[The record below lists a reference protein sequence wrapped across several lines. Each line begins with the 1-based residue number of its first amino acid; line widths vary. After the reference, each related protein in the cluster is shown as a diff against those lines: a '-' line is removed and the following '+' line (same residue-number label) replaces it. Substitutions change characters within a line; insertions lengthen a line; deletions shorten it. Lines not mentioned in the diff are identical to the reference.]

1 MFSRLIYCLL
11 LWMCLLP
18 AMAAE
23 PALSFETAYL
33 YDPTERLQIED
44 LPGQEMKPYQGDLR
58 LGFLPGPVWIR
69 ITTQVRPHAG
79 GANDLAPVLRVSPYG
94 LDRVELHEWV
104 QGQWKQQVSGDM
116 QALPD
121 DPICPDDRHCL
132 RLQAS
137 WSEPQTVYVR
147 VQNHGLLFVQ
157 AQVVAAQDLT
167 LLVAKRTTNLT
178 TSLALAAG
186 LLLVGIA
193 LLMVDGSKLLLM
205 YCGFQS
211 TVILFFIASTGQLFR
226 WLPQLTPLAANLTL
240 DVLTVARV
248 AMTILL
254 GWAVMAPHHPS
265 KGYQRGIQLLLVLCG
280 VNLLSAIAG
289 MGQLTLKLNILVFAL
304 NPLVQLWGVVNC
316 HHLGLTRRR
325 ILLLGYG
332 AYLVV
337 FTMGAATAFGG
348 MDFPLQ
354 TNWVAQL
361 SELRLNGAGIWVVFF
376 MLIIYEQRTRQ
387 REEQAE
393 IDHLRDKA
401 QQAKYSDER
410 LTERRALI
418 DMLTHELKN
427 PLGTVK
433 FALAS
438 LQRNLMPQDA
448 ALQRVQHIDDS
459 INRMDALIEHVAN
472 ANKIDSNYEVKN
484 VVRVDAQEFLEGIA
498 AEYAQGERFSFDIQ
512 AQAWFT
518 ADPHLLAVILENLMQ
533 NAYKYGLADQ
543 AIHIRVAMTS
553 QGTDFEISNP
563 VAPDRMPDA
572 QHLFD
577 RYYRHENVQ
586 DQPGMGIGLSLVQ
599 SSAEK
604 MKATIS
610 YQQRAMHAVFTV
622 RFKQ

>member
-1 MFSRLIYCLL
+1 MFFRLIYCLL
-11 LWMCLLP
+11 LGMCLLP

-44 LPGQEMKPYQGDLR
+44 LPAQDMKPYQGDLR
-58 LGFLPGPVWIR
+58 LGFSPGPVWIR
-69 ITTQVRPHAG
+69 ITTQVNPDARG
-79 GANDLAPVLRVSPYG
+79 VNDLAPVLRVSPFV
-94 LDRVELHEWV
+94 LDRVELYEWV

-116 QALPD
+116 QPLPED
-121 DPICPDDRHCL
+121 AICPDDRHCL
-132 RLQAS
+132 RLQGPAS
-137 WSEPQTVYVR
+137 KSQTVYLR
-147 VQNHGLLFVQ
+147 VQNHSLLFVQ
-157 AQVVAAQDLT
+157 AQIVAAQDLT
-167 LLVAKRTTNLT
+167 TVVAKRITNLT
-178 TSLALAAG
+178 TSLALATG
-186 LLLVGIA
+186 LLLIGIA
-193 LLMVDGSKLLLM
+193 LLMFSGSKLLLM

-211 TVILFFIASTGQLFR
+211 VVIVFFIASTGQLFQ
-226 WLPQLTPLAANLTL
+226 WLPQLTPLAANFTL
-240 DVLTVARV
+240 DILTVARV

-254 GWAVMAPHHPS
+254 GWAVMATHQPS
-265 KGYQRGIQLLLVLCG
+265 KGYQRGIQLLLVLCTA
-280 VNLLSAIAG
+280 NLLSAIAG

-304 NPLVQLWGVVNC
+304 NPLIQLWGVMTC
-316 HHLGLTRRR
+316 HHLGVTRRR
-325 ILLLGYG
+325 ILLLGYS

-337 FTMGAATAFGG
+337 FTTGAFTAFGG

-354 TNWVAQL
+354 INWVAQL

-376 MLIIYEQRTRQ
+376 MLVIYEQRARQ
-387 REEQAE
+387 REERTE
-393 IDHLRDKA
+393 INNLRNKA

-459 INRMDALIEHVAN
+459 INRMDALIEHVAK
-472 ANKIDSNYEVKN
+472 ANKIDSSYEVKKA
-484 VVRVDAQEFLEGIA
+484 VRVDAQEFLEGIA

-512 AQAWFT
+512 AKAWFT

-543 AIHIRVAMTS
+543 AIHIRVAMTPL
-553 QGTDFEISNP
+553 GTEFEISNP

-599 SSAEK
+599 SCAQK
-604 MKATIS
+604 MKAAIS
-610 YQQRAMHAVFTV
+610 YEQRDMNAVFTV
-622 RFKQ
+622 RLNQ